1 MIMRIVAVFL
11 LVLSLGFGSGF
22 ANDSVYAKS
31 AQEECDDVKAAIP
44 EISCKVCGDC
54 AVVTTRTSEKIC
66 KQCNDIQC
74 DKVECSECSDSECAT
89 K

>member
-1 MIMRIVAVFL
+1 MIPRIFTIFLIVIVMYAVNA
-11 LVLSLGFGSGF
+11 FGTEQ
-22 ANDSVYAKS
+22 AYAKS
-31 AQEECDDVKAAIP
+31 PQEECEDVKAAIP

-74 DKVECSECSDSECAT
+74 DKIECNKCSDSECAT